1 MVFLLKS
8 RQDLD
13 VWFFTIYYWKFNS
26 LNNPVLNLKFKFPF
40 IGLFLRNTFFDK
52 YSILSTYLLK
62 EYWRLL
68 PTLLEVSLIYLT
80 HYFDKIYFINFFSV
94 WNINV
99 CLIWAFSID
108 DIWLLIKLL
117 NLLIQVRN
125 NLNGNSSKWFTNI
138 LSFEATTSKGY
149 LESF

>member
-125 NLNGNSSKWFTNI
+125 NLNGNSSKWFTNV

>member
-40 IGLFLRNTFFDK
+40 IGLFPRNTFFDK

-125 NLNGNSSKWFTNI
+125 NLNGNSSKWFTNV

>member
-62 EYWRLL
+62 EYWCLL

-125 NLNGNSSKWFTNI
+125 NLNGNSSKWFTNV